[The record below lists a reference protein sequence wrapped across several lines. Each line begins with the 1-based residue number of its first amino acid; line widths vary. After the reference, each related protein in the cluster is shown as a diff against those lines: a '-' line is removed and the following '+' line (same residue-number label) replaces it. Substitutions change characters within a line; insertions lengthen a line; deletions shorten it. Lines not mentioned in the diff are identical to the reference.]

1 MKNDVVLHLPW
12 PPSVNNY
19 YKTGR
24 QGQRYLAL
32 SVREYRAAVLES
44 VSQQAPGLC
53 LDEQLFMEVY
63 LFAPTKR
70 MYDIDNMMKGLLDAL
85 TEAGLWTDDKLVDQL
100 HIYRGVIVKGG
111 SVRIELSEGGP
122 LCSFE

>member
-1 MKNDVVLHLPW
+1 MINDVVLHLPW

-24 QGQRYLAL
+24 QGQRYLAMA
-32 SVREYRAAVLES
+32 VREYREATAES
-44 VSQQAPGLC
+44 ISQQCPELF
-53 LDEQLFMEVY
+53 LDERLFMEVY
-63 LFAPTKR
+63 LFPPNKR
-70 MYDIDNMMKGLLDAL
+70 AIDIDNRMKGLLDAI
-85 TEAGLWTDDKLVDQL
+85 TEAGMWEDDKIIDQL

>member
-1 MKNDVVLHLPW
+1 MLNDVVLHLPW

-24 QGQRYLAL
+24 SGQRYLAL
-32 SVREYRAAVLES
+32 RVREYRAAVLES
-44 VSQQAPGLC
+44 VSEQAPGLC
-53 LDEQLFMEVY
+53 LDERLFMEVY
-63 LFAPTKR
+63 LFAPTR
-70 MYDIDNMMKGLLDAL
+70 REYDVDNMMKGLLDAL

-100 HIYRGVIVKGG
+100 HIYRGVLVKGG

-122 LCSFE
+122 LCGYE